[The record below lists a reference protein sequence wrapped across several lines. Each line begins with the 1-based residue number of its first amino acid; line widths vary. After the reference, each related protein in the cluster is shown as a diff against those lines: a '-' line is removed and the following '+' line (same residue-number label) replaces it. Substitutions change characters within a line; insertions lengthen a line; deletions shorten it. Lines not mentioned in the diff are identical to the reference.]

1 MRPRKLVV
9 LIEADESGRGVRAM
23 ALWLWHYRP
32 CATETACEV
41 LADIAEPGNRMYV
54 LAVRPSDE
62 DKAALIE
69 AKLLNPK
76 LRVLSLEPP
85 NTPSSGFYADLR
97 MPANSDPRFVR
108 DQLKILTARRSP
120 TQNEKVSA

>member
-9 LIEADESGRGVRAM
+9 LIEADEFSRGVRAM
-23 ALWLWHYRP
+23 TLWVWGYMP
-32 CATETACEV
+32 YETAAGNV
-41 LADIAEPGNRMYV
+41 FNYLAEPGNRMYV
-54 LAVRPSDE
+54 LAVRPTLE
-62 DKAALIE
+62 DKSALIA

-76 LRVLSLEPP
+76 LRVLALEPP
-85 NTPSSGFYADLR
+85 STPSAGFYADLR

-120 TQNEKVSA
+120 TASEQVSA